1 MTPSK
6 HVSRVVV
13 AIITEAL
20 EERFLLDEFET
31 SVIDHENV
39 AEVPSKTE
47 NVIII
52 YS

>member
-6 HVSRVVV
+6 HVARVVI
-13 AIITEAL
+13 AIITEAI
-20 EERFLLDEFET
+20 EQSFLLDEFDT
-31 SVIDHENV
+31 SVIENV
-39 AEVPSKTE
+39 AAVPSKTE